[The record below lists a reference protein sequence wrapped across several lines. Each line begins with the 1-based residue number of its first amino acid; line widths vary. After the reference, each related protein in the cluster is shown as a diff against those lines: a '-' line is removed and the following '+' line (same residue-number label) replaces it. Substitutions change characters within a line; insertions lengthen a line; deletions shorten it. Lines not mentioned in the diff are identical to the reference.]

1 MLLAN
6 LAHQLL
12 IFPSGINSKDLL
24 PVSPGR
30 PSDRL
35 CRISP
40 LCLTDADDGRSAGA
54 AGGVGGTPFNLLF
67 LCKKKKNTTE
77 GCFIAESAQVRG
89 G

>member
-6 LAHQLL
+6 VAHQLL
-12 IFPSGINSKDLL
+12 IFPSDINSKDLL
-24 PVSPGR
+24 PVNPER

-40 LCLTDADDGRSAGA
+40 LCFTDADDGRSAGA
-54 AGGVGGTPFNLLF
+54 AGGGLNLLF
-67 LCKKKKNTTE
+67 LSKKKKKNTTG